1 MNSSTSVL
9 AANHS
14 SFRSRLGQQL
24 DEIKS
29 PAPFASFCELDAIT
43 DPQIYVGDHGPIG
56 LPLSNHDAQVIIRA
70 SHQAPFGRG
79 SETIVESSVRNT
91 WELNSEQFELR
102 NSEWK
107 NFMGHI
113 LAKISK
119 SLGLDLK
126 RRGWM
131 RSFTKCS
138 YTTKELSARQVS
150 RQMT

>member
-29 PAPFASFCELDAIT
+29 PAPFASFCELDTIT

-56 LPLSNHDAQVIIRA
+56 LPLSNDDAQVIIRA
-70 SHQAPFGRG
+70 SHQAPFGKG
-79 SETIVESSVRNT
+79 SETIVDSSVRNT

-119 SLGLDLK
+119 ELGLGSKAPKVDA
-126 RRGWM
+126 
-131 RSFTKCS
+131 
-138 YTTKELSARQVS
+138 ELYKMLLYDKGAMFKAHQE
-150 RQMT
+150 